1 MHKTSLMAV
10 LAVAAL
16 TTITLPAGALAE
28 PVAEAAAE
36 TPLTG
41 KTVFLDPGHQGTAH
55 TENLSRQVDDGRG
68 GKKDCQT
75 TGMTSRG
82 GVAEHTINWDVS
94 QLVKTSLETLG
105 AKVVLSRQDDSG
117 WGGCVDERAR
127 AANDS
132 GADLAISIH
141 ADSTTAEADATKR
154 GFHMIVPELPVPDP
168 AVDKVQSG
176 AGLQA
181 SRQMRDVYVKNGF
194 TPANYAGVVE
204 GLQTR
209 GDVAGPAL
217 TTVPLV
223 FVEMGNGSN
232 PEDSAVLDTID
243 GRLKHAIAI
252 TTGAVNFLMDGGTVA
267 STPATGASTTTST
280 TTPAAPA
287 STTTPAAPAT
297 TTTAVEPT
305 TPPATTTTK
314 PARPSTTT
322 PEKAAPADSGLSEV
336 LVMLQPL
343 LEQLGLG
350 GFTGLA
356 TDENLGLVSKL
367 LSGLLEALT
376 AQGAQG

>member
-1 MHKTSLMAV
+1 MKMTTMMAG
-10 LAVAAL
+10 LAAA
-16 TTITLPAGALAE
+16 TVTAMVLPAGALAQ

-41 KTVFLDPGHQGTAH
+41 RTVFLDPGHQGTAH

-82 GVAEHTINWDVS
+82 GVPEHTINWDVS

-105 AKVVLSRQDDSG
+105 ATVVLSRQDDSG
-117 WGGCVDERAR
+117 WGGCVDDRAR
-127 AANDS
+127 AANES

-141 ADSTTAEADATKR
+141 ADSTTAEADASRR
-154 GFHMIVPELPVPDP
+154 GFHMIVPELPVPDA
-168 AVDKVQSG
+168 AVDKAQSG
-176 AGLQA
+176 PGLQA

-232 PEDSAVLDTID
+232 PEDSAVLDSLD

-252 TTGAVNFLMDGGTVA
+252 TTGAVNYLMEGGVA
-267 STPATGASTTTST
+267 EPAPAAGATTTS
-280 TTPAAPA
+280 AAP
-287 STTTPAAPAT
+287 T
-297 TTTAVEPT
+297 TTTTVA
-305 TPPATTTTK
+305 PPSASATK
-314 PARPSTTT
+314 PAKPSTTT
-322 PEKAAPADSGLSEV
+322 PSGTPDKQAPAGGGLTEV
-336 LVMLQPL
+336 LALLQPL
-343 LEQLGLG
+343 LEELGLG

-356 TDENLGLVSKL
+356 TDENLGLVSNL
-367 LSGLLEALT
+367 LSGLLETLAG
-376 AQGAQG
+376 QGAQG

>member
-1 MHKTSLMAV
+1 MKMTTMMAGF
-10 LAVAAL
+10 AAATL
-16 TTITLPAGALAE
+16 TAMVLPAAALAE
-28 PVAEAAAE
+28 PAADTAAE

-55 TENLSRQVDDGRG
+55 SENLSRQVDDGRG

-75 TGMTSRG
+75 TGMTSQG
-82 GVAEHTINWDVS
+82 GLAEHTINWDVS

-117 WGGCVDERAR
+117 WGGCVDERAK

-141 ADSTTAEADATKR
+141 ADSTTAEADASRR
-154 GFHMIVPELPVPDP
+154 GFHMIIPELPVPDP
-168 AVDKVQSG
+168 AVDKAQSG
-176 AGLQA
+176 KGLEA
-181 SRQMRDVYVKNGF
+181 SRAMRDVYVKNGF

-232 PEDSAVLDTID
+232 PEDSAVLDTLD

-252 TTGAVNFLMDGGTVA
+252 TTGAVNFLMDAGTVA
-267 STPATGASTTTST
+267 STPATGTD
-280 TTPAAPA
+280 
-287 STTTPAAPAT
+287 AT
-297 TTTAVEPT
+297 TTTTTTAAAPTTTATAVEPA
-305 TPPATTTTK
+305 TPSTPSTKTTTK
-314 PARPSTTT
+314 PAPPSATTT
-322 PEKAAPADSGLSEV
+322 EKAAPADAGLSQV
-336 LVMLQPL
+336 LVLLQPL

-356 TDENLGLVSKL
+356 TGENLGLVSNL

-376 AQGAQG
+376 AQGAEN